1 MKIQIKTTVRYH
13 LISVMMVIKKQ
24 KITSVVEDVEKLE
37 HLNNVGGNVKWIC
50 VFPKFIIL
58 MPQSPSD
65 AIWEVGLGK

>member
-1 MKIQIKTTVRYH
+1 MTVT
-13 LISVMMVIKKQ
+13 KKQ

-37 HLNNVGGNVKWIC
+37 HLNTVGGNVKWIC